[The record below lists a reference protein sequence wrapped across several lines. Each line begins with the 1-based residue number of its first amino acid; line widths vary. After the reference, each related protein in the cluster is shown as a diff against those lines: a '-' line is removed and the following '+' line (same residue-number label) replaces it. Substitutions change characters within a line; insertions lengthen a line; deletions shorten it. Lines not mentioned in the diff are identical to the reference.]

1 MADRFRCLVC
11 GRDKFYRMYQSHG
24 CGTVTK
30 NWKKIAKLRG
40 IVGPTFIKV
49 ENNDGSN

>member
-11 GRDKFYRMYQSHG
+11 GRDKFYRMYQPHRCG
-24 CGTVTK
+24 CGGITK

-40 IVGPTFIKV
+40 IIGPSFVKV
-49 ENNDGSN
+49 EEK